1 VRILIRSRR
10 DPFTA
15 TSALDTYARNTIG
28 DNVGNLVFSNAS
40 HRLLSRQDN
49 EVVSN
54 EFKADAGK
62 AQRINEEY
70 DAFVIP
76 LANAFRH
83 SFRKQ
88 LDALTEL
95 VERLTIPVVVLGVG
109 AQAGTHRNLERLD
122 PIEDSVK
129 RFVGAVLDRSPAI
142 GVRGEVT
149 AEYLHK
155 LGFSDVEVIGCP
167 SLFMRGPDLRVDKS
181 VPRLTRR
188 SPVAINISPY
198 VKEMGPITMAAYA
211 RYPHLT
217 YVAQDRKTLRLLLE
231 GDVDPK
237 DVGKRNLVPVHETHP
252 LYRDDKIR
260 FFLDP
265 WTWFDF
271 LGTQHFSYGSR
282 IHGNIAALLAGTPA
296 VVLAH
301 DSRTLELARYHEI
314 PHRLVTEVP
323 PDVDPA
329 QLYAEADYSGF
340 NDGHQKRWE
349 TFAAYLERS
358 GLTHVYQ
365 GDTVDPGAAAFDARV
380 ATTTFPGP
388 VGPLRAQ
395 SRVLGRARRLAGRA
409 ARVARLARSL
419 AR

>member
-15 TSALDTYARNTIG
+15 TSALQTYARNTIG

-40 HRLLSRQDN
+40 HRLLSREEN

-54 EFKADAGK
+54 HFKSDPRK
-62 AQRINEEY
+62 AARINEEY
-70 DAFVIP
+70 DVFVIP

-83 SFRKQ
+83 SFRVH
-88 LDALTEL
+88 LDALSDL
-95 VERLTIPVVVLGVG
+95 VEKLTIPVVVLGVG
-109 AQAGTHRNLERLD
+109 AQAGTHINLERLD
-122 PIEDSVK
+122 PIEASVK
-129 RFVGAVLDRSPAI
+129 RFVGAVLDRSPSI
-142 GVRGEVT
+142 GVRGDVT
-149 AEYLHK
+149 AEYLTS

-181 VPRLTRR
+181 VTRLTRR
-188 SPVAINISPY
+188 SPLAINITPY

-211 RYPHLT
+211 RYRHLV
-217 YVAQDRKTLRLLLE
+217 YVAQDRETLRLMLE

-237 DVGKRNLVPVHETHP
+237 EVGKRSALPVHDTHP
-252 LYRDDKIR
+252 LYRRDMMR

-265 WTWFDF
+265 STWFDF
-271 LGTQHFSYGSR
+271 LRTRDFSVGSR

-323 PDVDPA
+323 ANVDPA
-329 QLYAEADYSGF
+329 DLYAEADFSGF
-340 NDGHQKRWE
+340 NDGHLKRWDN
-349 TFAAYLERS
+349 FAGYMERS

-365 GDTVDPGAAAFDARV
+365 AGTVDPGAAAFDARV
-380 ATTTFPGP
+380 AATAWPGP
-388 VGPLRAQ
+388 VHPVRKQ
-395 SRVLGRARRLAGRA
+395 LGAVGTARQVVSQAIRT
-409 ARVARLARSL
+409 ARSL
-419 AR
+419 RG

>member
-15 TSALDTYARNTIG
+15 TAALDTYSRNTIG

-54 EFKADAGK
+54 QFKTDPGK
-62 AQRINEEY
+62 AAQINEEY

-76 LANAFRH
+76 LANAFRP
-83 SFRKQ
+83 SFRQ
-88 LDALTEL
+88 YLDPLSDL

-122 PIEDSVK
+122 PIEQSVK

-149 AEYLHK
+149 AEYLQK
-155 LGFSDVEVIGCP
+155 LGFSDVEIIGCP
-167 SLFMRGPDLRVDKS
+167 SLFMRGPDLRVEKS

-198 VKEMGPITMAAYA
+198 VAEMGPISMAAYG
-211 RYPHLT
+211 RYPKLT
-217 YVAQDRKTLRLLLE
+217 YVAQDRNTLRLLLE

-237 DVGKRNLVPVHETHP
+237 DVGQQSLLPVHQTHP
-252 LYRDDKIR
+252 LYREDKIR

-265 WTWFDF
+265 WTWLEF

-282 IHGNIAALLAGTPA
+282 IHGNITALLAGTPA

-301 DSRTLELARYHEI
+301 DSRTLELAQYHEI
-314 PHRLVTEVP
+314 PHRLVTEVA

-329 QLYAEADYSGF
+329 QLYAEADFSGF
-340 NDGHQKRWE
+340 NDGHLKRWE
-349 TFAAYLERS
+349 TFAQFMERS
-358 GLTHVYQ
+358 GLTHIYQ
-365 GDTVDPGAAAFDARV
+365 GGTVDPGAAAFDARV
-380 ATTTFPGP
+380 AATTFPGP
-388 VGPLRAQ
+388 VRPLRP
-395 SRVLGRARRLAGRA
+395 SKPRLVGRARRLVRRA
-409 ARVARLARSL
+409 ARVAISRLPR
-419 AR
+419 R